1 LSECSSVVCLNRP
14 GARRPGS
21 VGRPLPHVEIRLA
34 DDGEVLVKGSTLLGY
49 LGQAPFS
56 DEWWPTGD
64 LGEFDPEGFLYLN
77 GRKKHQFVT
86 SFGRNVNPEWVE
98 AELTQRRHIAQAFVY
113 GEAMPTNHALLWPH
127 RPDCTNEELAA
138 AVAQANEALPD
149 YAQVH
154 HWTRLDQPFTAAN
167 GLLTANGRPRR
178 DAIVERYRAQLTE
191 FRFFRGIRIMS
202 FFDTLQEATQQE
214 RHELFNL
221 PIIRDALE
229 GKVSLESYRAF
240 LAQAYYHVRHTVP
253 LMMACG
259 ARLPQRL
266 EWLRKAVCEYIDEE
280 YGHEQW
286 VLDDIAACGGDKE
299 AVRDGRPSLPIEL
312 MVSFLYDLIARDNP
326 VGLFGMVNV
335 LEGTSIAL
343 ATHAAGSIRERL
355 ALPETAFSYL
365 SSHGSLDI
373 EHMQTYRRLMNTL
386 QDPADQA
393 AVIHASKVVYTL
405 YTDMFRGLPRDG
417 ENLHAAA

>member
-1 LSECSSVVCLNRP
+1 
-14 GARRPGS
+14 
-21 VGRPLPHVEIRLA
+21 
-34 DDGEVLVKGSTLLGY
+34 
-49 LGQAPFS
+49 
-56 DEWWPTGD
+56 
-64 LGEFDPEGFLYLN
+64 
-77 GRKKHQFVT
+77 
-86 SFGRNVNPEWVE
+86 
-98 AELTQRRHIAQAFVY
+98 
-113 GEAMPTNHALLWPH
+113 
-127 RPDCTNEELAA
+127 
-138 AVAQANEALPD
+138 
-149 YAQVH
+149 
-154 HWTRLDQPFTAAN
+154 
-167 GLLTANGRPRR
+167 
-178 DAIVERYRAQLTE
+178 
-191 FRFFRGIRIMS
+191 MS

-214 RHELFNL
+214 RHALFNL

-259 ARLPQRL
+259 ARLPTRL
-266 EWLRKAVCEYIDEE
+266 EWLRKAVCEYIEDE

-286 VLDDIAACGGDKE
+286 VLDDIEACGGDRN
-299 AVRDGRPSLPIEL
+299 AVRDGRASMPIEL

-355 ALPETAFSYL
+355 SLPESAFSYL

-386 QDPADQA
+386 DDPADQA

-417 ENLHAAA
+417 ENRHAPV